1 MLQQDLKADITAGT
15 NARSEKTEAKAKA
28 LQSSAD
34 AKSDLQDTTQTR
46 DDDAKFLA
54 DLTATCTQKADAFAD
69 RQKLREDE
77 ITAIEKAIEILSSDA
92 VSGGSEKPLPQ
103 LLQRKGASFAQFRN

>member
-28 LQSSAD
+28 LQDSAD

-46 DDDAKFLA
+46 DDDAKYLA
-54 DLTATCTQKADAFAD
+54 DLTATCEAKSSAFAD
-69 RQKLREDE
+69 RQKLRAEE
-77 ITAIEKAIEILSSDA
+77 IEAVEKAIEILSSDDVLGA
-92 VSGGSEKPLPQ
+92 SEKYL
-103 LLQRKGASFAQFRN
+103 